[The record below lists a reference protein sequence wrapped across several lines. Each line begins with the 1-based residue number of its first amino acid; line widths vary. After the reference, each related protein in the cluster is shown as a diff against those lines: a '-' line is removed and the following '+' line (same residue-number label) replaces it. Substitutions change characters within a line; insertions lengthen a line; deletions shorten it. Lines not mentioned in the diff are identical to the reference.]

1 MDDFARHLLHWY
13 DLHGRHDLP
22 WQHPRAPY
30 RVWVSEVMLQQTQV
44 ATVLPYFERFVDA
57 LPDVRALAAASEDRV
72 LALWSG
78 LGYYRRARYLHA
90 AAQRCVVRHDG
101 ELPRD
106 FESLAALPGIGR
118 STAGAILAL
127 AHEQRHAILD
137 GNVKRVLSRYH
148 GVAGWPGERTVENA
162 LWAHAETH
170 TPEARIADY
179 TQAIMDLGATVC
191 TRANPRCDACPQ
203 AQVCAAHRAG
213 ITAVIPAARP
223 ARALPEKYTFF
234 VVLRDEHDRVLLQR
248 RPPQGVWPG
257 LWSLPEAAD
266 EHAAQ
271 ELASRL
277 AALDL
282 DTAVALPVIL
292 HVFTHF
298 KLHASSIEWHG
309 VRARSAVADDPA
321 TRWYSRAE
329 IADLGI
335 PAPVR
340 KVLMRWP
347 EASSAK
353 NSSAK
358 PKASIA
364 RHGRANSANA
374 STNTSDAKRGNSGL
388 TTRPC

>member
-1 MDDFARHLLHWY
+1 MDDFARRLLRWY
-13 DLHGRHDLP
+13 DRHGRHDLP
-22 WQHPRAPY
+22 WQRPRTPY
-30 RVWVSEVMLQQTQV
+30 RVWISEVMLQQTQV
-44 ATVLPYFERFVDA
+44 ATVIPYFERFVAA
-57 LPDVRALAAASEDRV
+57 LPDVRALAAAPEDRV

-90 AAQRCVVRHDG
+90 AAQRCVALHDG

-106 FESLAALPGIGR
+106 SGSLAALPGIGR

-127 AHEQRHAILD
+127 AHGQRHAILD

-148 GVAGWPGERTVENA
+148 GVGGWPGERAIESA
-162 LWAHAETH
+162 LWSNAETH

-191 TRANPRCDACPQ
+191 TRANPRCGLCPQ
-203 AQVCAAHRAG
+203 ARDCIAHRDG
-213 ITAVIPAARP
+213 TTAVVPAARP
-223 ARALPEKYTFF
+223 ARVLPDKRTFF
-234 VVLRDEHDRVLLQR
+234 VVLRDRRGRVLLQR

-266 EHAAQ
+266 ERGAR

-277 AALDL
+277 ADPDRGA
-282 DTAVALPVIL
+282 AIALPEIL

-298 KLHASSIEWHG
+298 RLHASPIAWHG
-309 VRARSAVADDPA
+309 VRARSAVADDSA

-329 IADLGI
+329 MADLGV

-340 KVLMRWP
+340 KVLMQWP

-353 NSSAK
+353 SSNAK
-358 PKASIA
+358 PKDSTVH
-364 RHGRANSANA
+364 HGRANSASA
-374 STNTSDAKRGNSGL
+374 STTTSVAKRGSSGS